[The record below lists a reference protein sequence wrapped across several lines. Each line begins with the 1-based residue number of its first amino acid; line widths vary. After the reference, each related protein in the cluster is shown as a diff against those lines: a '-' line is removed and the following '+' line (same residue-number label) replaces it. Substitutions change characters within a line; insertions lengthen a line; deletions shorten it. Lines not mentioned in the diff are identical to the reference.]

1 MPLGRPTEI
10 RVTTDRVPDACRVGI
25 ADLRVVAV
33 RRRSARGRSL
43 VFERVRGRIG
53 GEQLPLDAR
62 VHGQA
67 QRGEQQFVR
76 HLSIENQREIRNGEK
91 YETEGGGGRGMDR
104 LKGLAVRAIIRREK
118 FADSRA
124 ILTRELFIVLR
135 RNHLSRINRAGFL
148 EIPTITHAARTLY
161 IC

>member
-1 MPLGRPTEI
+1 M
-10 RVTTDRVPDACRVGI
+10 
-25 ADLRVVAV
+25 

-43 VFERVRGRIG
+43 VLERVRGRIG

-76 HLSIENQREIRNGEK
+76 HLSIENEREIRNGEK
-91 YETEGGGGRGMDR
+91 CETKGGREGRRRENGGDGL

-124 ILTRELFIVLR
+124 I
-135 RNHLSRINRAGFL
+135 
-148 EIPTITHAARTLY
+148 
-161 IC
+161 

>member
-10 RVTTDRVPDACRVGI
+10 RVATDRIPDACRVGI

-33 RRRSARGRSL
+33 RRRSARGRAL
-43 VFERVRGRIG
+43 ALERVRDGIG

-76 HLSIENQREIRNGEK
+76 HLSIENEREIRNGEK
-91 YETEGGGGRGMDR
+91 CEAEGGEWRRWIVERIGGAGDNQERKICR
-104 LKGLAVRAIIRREK
+104 
-118 FADSRA
+118 FASN
-124 ILTRELFIVLR
+124 LTRELFIVAKESLV
-135 RNHLSRINRAGFL
+135 SD
-148 EIPTITHAARTLY
+148 
-161 IC
+161 

>member
-10 RVTTDRVPDACRVGI
+10 RVTTDRIPDAGRVGI
-25 ADLRVVAV
+25 AGLRVVAV

-43 VFERVRGRIG
+43 VLERVRGRIG

-76 HLSIENQREIRNGEK
+76 HLSIENEREIRNGEK
-91 YETEGGGGRGMDR
+91 CETKGGEGRRRENGGDGL

-124 ILTRELFIVLR
+124 I
-135 RNHLSRINRAGFL
+135 
-148 EIPTITHAARTLY
+148 
-161 IC
+161 

>member
-91 YETEGGGGRGMDR
+91 YETEGGGERDGSFERIGGTGDNQER
-104 LKGLAVRAIIRREK
+104 KICR
-118 FADSRA
+118 FASNFNSRTVYCIA
-124 ILTRELFIVLR
+124 KESLV
-135 RNHLSRINRAGFL
+135 SD
-148 EIPTITHAARTLY
+148 
-161 IC
+161 